1 MAFLGNVSSCSE
13 LFFTPIFFP
22 FSTIVY
28 KEKEH
33 WRQMVKNQKET
44 KLLFTAA
51 VHTVAQL
58 NCKSTKRK

>member
-44 KLLFTAA
+44 KLRFTAA
-51 VHTVAQL
+51 VHTVAQCTL
-58 NCKSTKRK
+58 ELQKH